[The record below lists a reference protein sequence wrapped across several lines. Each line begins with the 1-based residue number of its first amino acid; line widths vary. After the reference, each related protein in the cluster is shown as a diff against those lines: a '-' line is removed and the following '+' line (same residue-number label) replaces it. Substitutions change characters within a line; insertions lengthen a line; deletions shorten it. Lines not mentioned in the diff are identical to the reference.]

1 MSKFQVQISV
11 LEKQKTSYEMKHKEL
26 NSKVEE
32 LASVND
38 ELKITNPYLHKHLQ
52 AQISQDFEE
61 LLHEKDKEIKE
72 WVDAKMLSSLNM
84 QRNDQWRGLKED
96 FVNITKEYLALKLH
110 NQNINSKYN
119 AISEELDKLNLAFK
133 GLKTLSEQ
141 NTQRSVYDS
150 PYNSQNVSNHN
161 DSYLKE
167 LNEYR
172 DKVFDLEQMLAEYIK
187 EKEMNKKS

>member
-1 MSKFQVQISV
+1 MSRQIQKYKNDMSKFQVQITV

-26 NSKVEE
+26 NNKVEE
-32 LASVND
+32 LTSVND
-38 ELKITNPYLHKHLQ
+38 ELKITNPYLHKHLK

-72 WVDAKMLSSLNM
+72 WVDSKMLSSLNM

-96 FVNITKEYLALKLH
+96 FVNITKEYLSLKLH
-110 NQNINSKYN
+110 NQNINSKYC

-141 NTQRSVYDS
+141 NTQRSAYNTYDS

-161 DSYLKE
+161 DS
-167 LNEYR
+167 
-172 DKVFDLEQMLAEYIK
+172 
-187 EKEMNKKS
+187 